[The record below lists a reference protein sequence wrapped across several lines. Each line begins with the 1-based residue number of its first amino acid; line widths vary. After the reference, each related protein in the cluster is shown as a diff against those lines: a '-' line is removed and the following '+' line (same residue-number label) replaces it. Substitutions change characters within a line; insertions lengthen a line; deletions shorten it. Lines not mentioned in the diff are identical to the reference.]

1 MSNEELN
8 VLLHDMVSAR
18 VKEGEKKYRTL
29 RYAPVC
35 YEAMCT
41 TFPKELCESFKNA
54 VYFMCILHPEW
65 NEAEILHQVSEDIL
79 AGATTTK

>member
-8 VLLHDMVSAR
+8 VLLHDIVSAR
-18 VKEGEKKYRTL
+18 VKQGEEKYNTL
-29 RYAPVC
+29 RYAPVY
-35 YEAMCT
+35 YEAMSS

-54 VYFMCILHPEW
+54 VFFMCILHPEW

-79 AGATTTK
+79 AGVSTTK